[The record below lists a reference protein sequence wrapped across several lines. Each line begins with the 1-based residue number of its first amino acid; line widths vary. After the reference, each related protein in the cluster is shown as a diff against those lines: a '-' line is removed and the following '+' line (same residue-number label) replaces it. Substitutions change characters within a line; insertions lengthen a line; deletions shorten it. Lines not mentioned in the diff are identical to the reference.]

1 MNAPLA
7 KELHNRRVSLF
18 SRYFGQTVLAI
29 GAHPDDLELAIG
41 GTLAR
46 LARNGARVVMA
57 VVSVPADFDTRRSEA
72 ARAAEILGCELR
84 VLMDDGCQR
93 IDDIKSYQP
102 STCWIRWCASSRP
115 RRFTHSACEFHRDH
129 IAVHSACLSTQ
140 RLKSFDFFHFNPTM
154 TRAVPV
160 AFHPRAYVDV
170 TETIELKM
178 KAIEAHASQF
188 GARGLDTELFRDI
201 ARLNGRMVGGSTPR
215 GSTSA
220 ACSWHE
226 RARHHRERSA
236 RTLGTRAVPPAASAD
251 APSALRAGA
260 HRGNRARGAER

>member
-1 MNAPLA
+1 MNAPIVEPHA
-7 KELHNRRVSLF
+7 SAAF
-18 SRYFGQTVLAI
+18 SGRYTGRTVVAI
-29 GAHPDDLELAIG
+29 GAHPDDLELAVG

-46 LARNGARVVMA
+46 LARDGAHVVMA
-57 VVSVPADFDTRRSEA
+57 VVSVPSDCATRLAEA
-72 ARAAEILGCELR
+72 ERGARILGCELR
-84 VLMDDGCQR
+84 VLMDDSCQR
-93 IDDIKSYQP
+93 IDDIKSYQLVNMLDSLVREVAP
-102 STCWIRWCASSRP
+102 AAL
-115 RRFTHSACEFHRDH
+115 FTHSACEFHRDH

-201 ARLNGRMVGGSTPR
+201 ARLNGRMVG
-215 GSTSA
+215 
-220 ACSWHE
+220 
-226 RARHHRERSA
+226 
-236 RTLGTRAVPPAASAD
+236 VKY
-251 APSALRAGA
+251 
-260 HRGNRARGAER
+260 AEGLDIGRMLMA